1 MRGETN
7 LVNNVAEILRKSMRE
22 EREMVWW
29 KERKTIEFQW
39 CSYRNSYPKCK
50 LPKLEE
56 CRKKERKKKKNYD
69 NGVAEIVGERRGIK
83 KNQGNGVA
91 ENVEKRK
98 KEEERIMAIEL
109 PRM

>member
-1 MRGETN
+1 MQATQIRG
-7 LVNNVAEILRKSMRE
+7 VPKKRE
-22 EREMVWW
+22 
-29 KERKTIEFQW
+29 
-39 CSYRNSYPKCK
+39 
-50 LPKLEE
+50 
-56 CRKKERKKKKNYD
+56 KKKKNYD

-83 KNQGNGVA
+83 KNQDNGVA